1 MSEIVSRVSA
11 RSLVGVTCLVL
22 VATSIAAMTA
32 GAAAQKNASARTAG
46 ATCPAKGTKIG
57 YSPLEMSYE
66 WFTYVVQ
73 GIQAEAKRCGVT
85 LIVSDP
91 GGDAAKQANQLQN
104 MVTAGVKAIGLMPN
118 DPKAVGPAVKQ
129 ALSSGV
135 KMVEQDVG
143 FTGAQ
148 AVVAVSNFQEGYG
161 IGKIG
166 GQWLRKAKP
175 NESSYQVAL
184 LNSDSLGQSLIDRRK
199 GLIAGLKAGLAG
211 KPYTLVANQEAYL
224 EPKALDIGT
233 TILEKNPKLDLFLC
247 TNDVCALGA
256 TEAIHAAGLKPGV
269 DAAAVGS
276 ATARVLK
283 AIAAGQIPGGMLIP
297 GISSG
302 KAVADAMFDL
312 LAGRKPGFTLP
323 EAAIPV
329 TTVAE
334 AKQWL
339 KTNGN

>member
-1 MSEIVSRVSA
+1 MLKIVPRISV
-11 RSLVGVTCLVL
+11 RSLVSVTCVVL
-22 VATSIAAMTA
+22 VATSVAAMTA
-32 GAAAQKNASARTAG
+32 GATTQKNASAKTA
-46 ATCPAKGTKIG
+46 AAPCPAKGTKIG

-73 GIQAEAKRCGVT
+73 GVQAEANRCGVT

-91 GGDAAKQANQLQN
+91 GGDATKQANQLQN

-118 DPKAVGPAVKQ
+118 DHKAVVPAVKQ
-129 ALSSGV
+129 ALSAGV
-135 KMVEQDVG
+135 KMVEQDIG

-148 AVVAVSNFQEGYG
+148 GVVAVSNFQEGYG

-166 GQWLRKAKP
+166 AQWLRKSKP
-175 NESSYQVAL
+175 NEASYQVAL
-184 LNSDSLGQSLIDRRK
+184 LNSDSLGASLITRRK

-211 KPYTLVANQEAYL
+211 HPYKLVANQEASL
-224 EPKALDIGT
+224 EPKALDVAT
-233 TILEKNPKLDLFLC
+233 TILVKNPHVDLFL
-247 TNDVCALGA
+247 TVNDVSALGA
-256 TEAIHAAGLKPGV
+256 TEAIQAAGLKPGV

-276 ATARVLK
+276 ATVRVLK
-283 AIAAGQIPGGMLIP
+283 DIVAGKIPGGMLIP
-297 GISSG
+297 GIGSG
-302 KAVADAMFDL
+302 KTVADAMFYL

-323 EAAIPV
+323 ELAIPV
-329 TTVAE
+329 TTVAQ